1 MNEQEKN
8 AQTIVEAILDNNV
21 TLYMIDDD
29 IDMMEDKTAKDE
41 LLSLLGENTFIDTVS
56 KKVGRNCE
64 VSTIYFFKEYNLYL
78 KEVQTGECHY
88 KDVAID
94 GGCDSIEYFIC
105 EAVPSV
111 SYKEIKQIEV

>member
-41 LLSLLGENTFIDTVS
+41 LLSL
-56 KKVGRNCE
+56 
-64 VSTIYFFKEYNLYL
+64 
-78 KEVQTGECHY
+78 
-88 KDVAID
+88 
-94 GGCDSIEYFIC
+94 
-105 EAVPSV
+105 
-111 SYKEIKQIEV
+111 

>member
-1 MNEQEKN
+1 
-8 AQTIVEAILDNNV
+8 
-21 TLYMIDDD
+21 MIDDE
-29 IDMMEDKTAKDE
+29 IDMIEDKTE
-41 LLSLLGENTFIDTVS
+41 QEQLLSLLGENSFIDTDS

-64 VSTIYFFKEYNLYL
+64 VTTMYFFKDYNLYL
-78 KEVQTGECHY
+78 KEIQTGECHY